1 MKRGIF
7 ITAMIGVMVVAAT
20 SVSASNYHHRRSHV
34 HRHHRPAYPSCRVPP
49 HHGRHGYYPTRS
61 QRHYYHRGYSSYPY
75 SRYGRAYNPHYRS
88 HGHFGV
94 YGRHYS
100 LHFGF

>member
-1 MKRGIF
+1 MKRGF
-7 ITAMIGVMVVAAT
+7 IIAAMIGVMVVAAT
-20 SVSASNYHHRRSHV
+20 SVSASNYHRRSHV

-49 HHGRHGYYPTRS
+49 HHGRHGYYRS
-61 QRHYYHRGYSSYPY
+61 RPQRHSYHRGYSSYPY
-75 SRYGRAYNPHYRS
+75 SRYGRANNPHYRS
-88 HGHFGV
+88 HGHFGT

>member
-1 MKRGIF
+1 MKRGF
-7 ITAMIGVMVVAAT
+7 IIAAVIGVMVVAAT
-20 SVSASNYHHRRSHV
+20 TVQATDYYRRSQV
-34 HRHHRPAYPSCRVPP
+34 HRHYRPAYPSCRVPP

-61 QRHYYHRGYSSYPY
+61 QRHSYHRGYSSYPY
-75 SRYGRAYNPHYRS
+75 SRYGRAYSPYHRS

-94 YGRHYS
+94 YGRNYS